1 MCDKIVIIMEQNCV
15 DKIFNRIVILIL
27 YLALQLPSVGDDLP
41 SGEMNQPPILSV
53 SPRGSTDLEKSFCF
67 VSNVSKVT

>member
-1 MCDKIVIIMEQNCV
+1 MCDKIVIIMEQKCV
-15 DKIFNRIVILIL
+15 DKIFNEIVILIL

-53 SPRGSTDLEKSFCF
+53 SPRGSTDLEKALLLCEQCL
-67 VSNVSKVT
+67 KVT